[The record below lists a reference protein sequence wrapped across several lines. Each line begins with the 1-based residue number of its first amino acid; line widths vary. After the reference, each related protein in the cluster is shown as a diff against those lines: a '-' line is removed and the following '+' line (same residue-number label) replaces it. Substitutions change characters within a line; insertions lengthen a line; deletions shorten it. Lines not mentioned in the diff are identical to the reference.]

1 MAAGN
6 LKAVSPPALP
16 QGELDYKQAYQD
28 QLNNVLRLYFT
39 SMSNNLN
46 ALLNTRGGQ
55 YLNNPYGAF
64 QNNSNVVLAA
74 ANTPTLI
81 PINSTD
87 YANGMSFA
95 TGDGIHVTV
104 SALYNYQF
112 SIQFANTDTS
122 IHSAVVWLRKNGV
135 DVPGTASKFDVPSKH
150 GSSDGYL
157 IGACNFYIDLL
168 AEDYVELWWACDST
182 TTYLE
187 AYPAQTT
194 PYAHPS
200 IPSVVATLTFV
211 SSYQGTP

>member
-1 MAAGN
+1 MSN
-6 LKAVSPPALP
+6 LKVPASPNLPRTPEVYEPAYHVAV
-16 QGELDYKQAYQD
+16 
-28 QLNNVLRLYFT
+28 NNVLRLFFNQLV
-39 SMSNNLN
+39 S
-46 ALLNTRGGQ
+46 ALQSLFGVQGGQ
-55 YLNNPYGAF
+55 YINNPYGAF
-64 QNNSNVVLAA
+64 QNNTNVVLGA

-81 PINSTD
+81 PINVTD
-87 YANGMSFA
+87 YANGMSYA

-112 SIQFANTDTS
+112 SIQFANSDTA
-122 IHSAVVWLRKNGV
+122 IHQAIVWLRKNGV
-135 DVPGTASKFDVPSKH
+135 DIPGTASKFDVPSKH

-157 IGACNFYIDLL
+157 IGACNFYVDLL
-168 AEDYVELWWACDST
+168 KGEYVELWWACDST

-211 SSYQGTP
+211 SSL